1 MTENGKWAD
10 RALENLASL
19 ADGEPKHVRLVA
31 SDPRALAGMSAGE
44 IYEAGRR
51 DERSSLT
58 FDIAYQFSG
67 EPNTPETMDDLL
79 GFFRRLTGDPN
90 LAWPESP
97 VDWRDM
103 FARYA
108 RSVQEQEG
116 YFLMHEFEWTPG
128 EWGAITA
135 LPGMERPV

>member
-1 MTENGKWAD
+1 MD
-10 RALENLASL
+10 DAS
-19 ADGEPKHVRLVA
+19 
-31 SDPRALAGMSAGE
+31 
-44 IYEAGRR
+44 YETGRR

-67 EPNTPETMDDLL
+67 EPNTAETMDDLL
-79 GFFRRLTGDPN
+79 EVFRALTGDPN
-90 LAWPESP
+90 LAWPDPP

-108 RSVQEQEG
+108 RSVQGQEG
-116 YFLMHEFEWTPG
+116 YYLLHEFEWTPG
-128 EWGAITA
+128 EWAAITA